1 MSKIAIV
8 TGGSRG
14 IGLACARQ
22 LTKDGYTVIATGRTP
37 GVTLPDGITYRV
49 CDSRDV
55 DAVRALVDWVGGQ
68 FGTLDLLVSNAGV
81 APPVRTDVLQTTTES
96 YDYVMDINLR
106 GAFFLMQAAARLML
120 ADKEIHPG
128 HEKRMICIS
137 SVSADTVS
145 VNRGEYCISKA
156 GLSMAAAL
164 FAVRLAPA
172 GIPVF
177 EVRPGIIATD
187 MTAAVQQDYKRR
199 IAEGLTPVPRIG
211 VPADVALCVSA
222 LAGGKMDFAAGQV
235 VYADGGLHIPRL

>member
-1 MSKIAIV
+1 
-8 TGGSRG
+8 
-14 IGLACARQ
+14 
-22 LTKDGYTVIATGRTP
+22 
-37 GVTLPDGITYRV
+37 
-49 CDSRDV
+49 
-55 DAVRALVDWVGGQ
+55 
-68 FGTLDLLVSNAGV
+68 
-81 APPVRTDVLQTTTES
+81 
-96 YDYVMDINLR
+96 
-106 GAFFLMQAAARLML
+106 
-120 ADKEIHPG
+120 
-128 HEKRMICIS
+128 MICIS